1 MGIYFDNRIYG
12 VRIVSFDGKVLL
24 YEFTSN
30 TELTQD
36 QIKTAK
42 TYIVDGVSIYVYS
55 EASTTY
61 ENPAKIAYLWR
72 CVGEL
77 RSPITPP

>member
-12 VRIVSFDGKVLL
+12 IRIVSFDGKVL

-42 TYIVDGVSIYVYS
+42 TYIVDDVSIYIYS

-61 ENPAKIAYLWR
+61 ENPAKMAYLWR
-72 CVGEL
+72 CVAVL
-77 RSPITPP
+77 